1 MQVIAGAWQVSL
13 VSGHSEYATDDHSQG
28 RPLYVKHG
36 ARCTMDKVGGRQ
48 KPKGGNLICRYKFVV
63 IG

>member
-48 KPKGGNLICRYKFVV
+48 KNPRGGI
-63 IG
+63 